1 MAPRALA
8 RPLAPRSVARIA
20 SHDSGRFHSHLGA
33 SCSHGRREG
42 GRIVEQTL
50 ARSALLLLPL
60 GRSIALLSCEL
71 EWCK

>member
-1 MAPRALA
+1 MAPSA
-8 RPLAPRSVARIA
+8 APWPPSASVARIA
-20 SHDSGRFHSHLGA
+20 SHDSGRFRSHLGA
-33 SCSHGRREG
+33 SLQPWPEG